1 MGRTP
6 VPEPR
11 PDQPPAPAIDHLFD
25 GAADP
30 AAENTEAPADP
41 ADIDL
46 TAEQH
51 RGVCDLPETTDHR
64 RSN

>member
-6 VPEPR
+6 VPEPP

-30 AAENTEAPADP
+30 AAEEPDL
-41 ADIDL
+41 DL
-46 TAEQH
+46 T
-51 RGVCDLPETTDHR
+51 DPEPER
-64 RSN
+64 RERL

>member
-11 PDQPPAPAIDHLFD
+11 PQQSPAPAIEHLYD

-30 AAENTEAPADP
+30 AEEPDV
-41 ADIDL
+41 DL
-46 TAEQH
+46 TTEEPK
-51 RGVCDLPETTDHR
+51 GVCDLPETTDHR
-64 RSN
+64 RSD